1 MLYNWSLFQSNSVEQ
16 YCNTY
21 VFSTYLPKD
30 KFYLQ
35 RKVKFI
41 AGSAQ
46 YVGTDRGSGETK
58 PPLITSIT
66 IMPLAST
73 KSEAISHKIGSR
85 SNIYDQ
91 ARVDGSRTD
100 KQKIMVLRLILWPGF
115 SQLSHFWWH
124 LKTIRSSEWS
134 HHVTIVEFPPDRSV
148 SSLLSGRWA
157 RADSMEP
164 QRPRN
169 ASPLICPRIP
179 TGIFATVPFR
189 RLRLAPIVVEFWS
202 PIPHPTNTCP
212 HLGRNLEQHISW

>member
-1 MLYNWSLFQSNSVEQ
+1 MEQ

-30 KFYLQ
+30 KFYLH

-100 KQKIMVLRLILWPGF
+100 KQKNYGPETYSVARLQPTLAFLVTFEDHTNGATIMV
-115 SQLSHFWWH
+115 
-124 LKTIRSSEWS
+124 
-134 HHVTIVEFPPDRSV
+134 PPCH
-148 SSLLSGRWA
+148 
-157 RADSMEP
+157 
-164 QRPRN
+164 Q
-169 ASPLICPRIP
+169 
-179 TGIFATVPFR
+179 
-189 RLRLAPIVVEFWS
+189 
-202 PIPHPTNTCP
+202 NTCP
-212 HLGRNLEQHISW
+212 

>member
-1 MLYNWSLFQSNSVEQ
+1 MEQ

-100 KQKIMVLRLILWPGF
+100 KQKIMVLRLILWPDF
-115 SQLSHFWWH
+115 SRLSHFWWH
-124 LKTIRSSEWS
+124 LKTIQSSEWS

-148 SSLLSGRWA
+148 SSLLSLAGGHA
-157 RADSMEP
+157 
-164 QRPRN
+164 
-169 ASPLICPRIP
+169 RIP
-179 TGIFATVPFR
+179 RSPRGPAMLRHWFVRGFQLEFLPLFPFGGTV
-189 RLRLAPIVVEFWS
+189 
-202 PIPHPTNTCP
+202 
-212 HLGRNLEQHISW
+212 

>member
-1 MLYNWSLFQSNSVEQ
+1 MLYNWSLFQSNSVEK
-16 YCNTY
+16 YCNMY
-21 VFSTYLPKD
+21 FFSTYLPKD

-100 KQKIMVLRLILWPGF
+100 KQKIMAPRLILWPDF
-115 SQLSHFWWH
+115 SRLSHFWWH
-124 LKTIRSSEWS
+124 LKTIRMEAPC
-134 HHVTIVEFPPDRSV
+134 HHCGIPS
-148 SSLLSGRWA
+148 
-157 RADSMEP
+157 
-164 QRPRN
+164 RPK
-169 ASPLICPRIP
+169 CK
-179 TGIFATVPFR
+179 
-189 RLRLAPIVVEFWS
+189 
-202 PIPHPTNTCP
+202 
-212 HLGRNLEQHISW
+212 

>member
-1 MLYNWSLFQSNSVEQ
+1 MEQ

-30 KFYLQ
+30 KFYLK

-100 KQKIMVLRLILWPGF
+100 KQKTMVLRLILWPD
-115 SQLSHFWWH
+115 SR
-124 LKTIRSSEWS
+124 I
-134 HHVTIVEFPPDRSV
+134 
-148 SSLLSGRWA
+148 SG
-157 RADSMEP
+157 D
-164 QRPRN
+164 
-169 ASPLICPRIP
+169 I
-179 TGIFATVPFR
+179 
-189 RLRLAPIVVEFWS
+189 
-202 PIPHPTNTCP
+202 
-212 HLGRNLEQHISW
+212 